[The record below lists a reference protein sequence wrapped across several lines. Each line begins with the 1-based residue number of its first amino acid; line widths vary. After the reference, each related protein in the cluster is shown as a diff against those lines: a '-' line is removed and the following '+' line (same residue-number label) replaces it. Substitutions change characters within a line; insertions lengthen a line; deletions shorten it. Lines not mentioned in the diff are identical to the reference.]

1 LIVTALPAQQA
12 TPDAEPFLRW
22 ARANATPIA
31 TATPGPDVRDLAGL
45 KPIVG
50 EARVVGVGESIHAIR
65 EFLGLRQ
72 RVAQYLIEE
81 LDFSAVALES
91 GLPDSKMV
99 YDYVLGAPMPPRMWE
114 DGITWTMGS
123 FEGTRE
129 LIDWMRAWNLDPK
142 HTRKIRFYGLD
153 VAGANGSW
161 VPALNQVLAYLDRVE
176 PEYAAIARPR
186 LVPLVEKFAR
196 PSFNEA
202 NKAYSSLPEAD
213 RRALAAY
220 VAELADRIASLRH
233 FYVARSAIED
243 YEWASAIAENLRGA
257 NAMLVNFEARN
268 RPNPVWNAR
277 DRMMAENVRWI
288 RSREAGV
295 VVLAHNAHVQRA
307 KSVQVLPSQ
316 AVQGMF
322 LASMFGDGYK
332 SIGFTFNQGTM
343 AGKPGGEL
351 TLPLADSTSID
362 GVLARVGKPL
372 FLLDLQ
378 KVPPGPAREWL
389 NRPVKQRI
397 QNVVTEYN
405 QLESWNAVIF
415 VDSIAPTRFP

>member
-1 LIVTALPAQQA
+1 MEAGFRRSIRCWRISTAWSPS
-12 TPDAEPFLRW
+12 TPRSLVRGWFRW
-22 ARANATPIA
+22 SR
-31 TATPGPDVRDLAGL
+31 
-45 KPIVG
+45 
-50 EARVVGVGESIHAIR
+50 
-65 EFLGLRQ
+65 
-72 RVAQYLIEE
+72 
-81 LDFSAVALES
+81 
-91 GLPDSKMV
+91 
-99 YDYVLGAPMPPRMWE
+99 
-114 DGITWTMGS
+114 
-123 FEGTRE
+123 
-129 LIDWMRAWNLDPK
+129 
-142 HTRKIRFYGLD
+142 
-153 VAGANGSW
+153 
-161 VPALNQVLAYLDRVE
+161 
-176 PEYAAIARPR
+176 
-186 LVPLVEKFAR
+186 KFAR

-202 NKAYSSLPEAD
+202 NEAYSSLPEAD
-213 RRALAAY
+213 RLALAAY

-233 FYVARSAIED
+233 FYAARSAIED

-268 RPNPVWNAR
+268 RPESGLECAR
-277 DRMMAENVRWI
+277 PDDGRERRWI